1 MNHIP
6 TPETDACFRKESH
19 SFLETL
25 SEMQDLER
33 RLTVAREALKS
44 ASSEFQYFIDRGA
57 PLSVHASCDNG
68 IIAIAEAL
76 ELTKPKL

>member
-1 MNHIP
+1 MSV
-6 TPETDACFRKESH
+6 ESGIVR
-19 SFLETL
+19 
-25 SEMQDLER
+25 DLER

-44 ASSEFQYFIDRGA
+44 ASSEFQYFIDLGA